1 MESYRF
7 HQNRVKSRDYIP
19 NPRGEAASHYWQI
32 PDKRPLSEVSTTFER
47 TIEAGMTRRNEKR
60 EKRFSPRKLINSRPP
75 FASLWSRLVDIKDYV
90 LSSQFPHLSITYF
103 SHFSNQSH
111 PSAETN
117 ARNESRRVISLERAF
132 NVLPPSKNIIGR
144 GGGETEKLTIP
155 ARNFLCAADARR
167 TGKATNIK
175 AGGCGRFSF
184 RPASTNSR
192 HGFATERSRDAGSIR
207 QRRSA

>member
-19 NPRGEAASHYWQI
+19 NPRGEAVSHYWQI

-111 PSAETN
+111 PSAETK
-117 ARNESRRVISLERAF
+117 RTKRASKSYIF
-132 NVLPPSKNIIGR
+132 GKSFQRPPSFEEYYWKRRR
-144 GGGETEKLTIP
+144 GGW
-155 ARNFLCAADARR
+155 N
-167 TGKATNIK
+167 
-175 AGGCGRFSF
+175 
-184 RPASTNSR
+184 
-192 HGFATERSRDAGSIR
+192 
-207 QRRSA
+207 

>member
-90 LSSQFPHLSITYF
+90 LSSQFPHLSIFRIFRINRFLRPKRT
-103 SHFSNQSH
+103 H
-111 PSAETN
+111 ET
-117 ARNESRRVISLERAF
+117 SLEELYLWKELSTSSLLRRI
-132 NVLPPSKNIIGR
+132 LLEEKEGR
-144 GGGETEKLTIP
+144 LKLTIP

-167 TGKATNIK
+167 TA
-175 AGGCGRFSF
+175 
-184 RPASTNSR
+184 
-192 HGFATERSRDAGSIR
+192 
-207 QRRSA
+207 RRRI

>member
-117 ARNESRRVISLERAF
+117 ARNEPRRVISLERAF

-144 GGGETEKLTIP
+144 GGEEVEINDPCTKLLVRGRCTKNGQSDEYKS
-155 ARNFLCAADARR
+155 RGLRSFLVSA
-167 TGKATNIK
+167 
-175 AGGCGRFSF
+175 SF
-184 RPASTNSR
+184 
-192 HGFATERSRDAGSIR
+192 D
-207 QRRSA
+207 

>member
-1 MESYRF
+1 M
-7 HQNRVKSRDYIP
+7 
-19 NPRGEAASHYWQI
+19 
-32 PDKRPLSEVSTTFER
+32 
-47 TIEAGMTRRNEKR
+47 IETRRHKGLR
-60 EKRFSPRKLINSRPP
+60 TLLAVSSPVHYLF
-75 FASLWSRLVDIKDYV
+75 FA
-90 LSSQFPHLSITYF
+90 FFESIASF
-103 SHFSNQSH
+103 G
-111 PSAETN
+111 
-117 ARNESRRVISLERAF
+117 RNETHETSLEELYLWKELSTSSLLRRI
-132 NVLPPSKNIIGR
+132 LLEEKEGR
-144 GGGETEKLTIP
+144 LKLTIP

>member
-90 LSSQFPHLSITYF
+90 LSSQFPHLSIFRIFRINRFLRPKRT
-103 SHFSNQSH
+103 H
-111 PSAETN
+111 ET
-117 ARNESRRVISLERAF
+117 SLEELYLWKELSTSS
-132 NVLPPSKNIIGR
+132 LPPSKNIIGR
-144 GGGETEKLTIP
+144 GGGEAEINDPCTKLLVRGRCTK
-155 ARNFLCAADARR
+155 N
-167 TGKATNIK
+167 GKATNIK